1 MLQHRIDRLES
12 VVDNLIDR
20 VRALE
25 CCQPSECCCP
35 DDGPFAI
42 EVGEYVTRS
51 GRKAVVYTT
60 EGLDPEYPVVGE
72 VVEEDGISNHCWTW
86 DGFYDAS
93 RIPFHL
99 DLFEA

>member
-1 MLQHRIDRLES
+1 MLKDRIDQLES

-25 CCQPSECCCP
+25 CCQPCCP
-35 DDGPFAI
+35 EDDEDMAI
-42 EVGEYVTRS
+42 EVGEYVTRN
-51 GRKAVVYTT
+51 GLKAVVYTID
-60 EGLDPEYPVVGE
+60 GLDPEYPVVGE
-72 VVEEDGISNHCWTW
+72 VVEEGGISNHCWTW